1 LFIPI
6 CLSGEHLRTA
16 IQIHNTT
23 VSKAIA
29 QIIFPS
35 PVPFNALAEGD
46 IFLIKKRNDDGS
58 WKTKYKVTEINQHMD
73 VRTEGLVIQGSM
85 SKRKFYRWRPG

>member
-1 LFIPI
+1 LAGVFSPFTCSLQPVTVISGSKSQPLNLTRLRLIQQSLLFIPI

-46 IFLIKKRNDDGS
+46 IFFN
-58 WKTKYKVTEINQHMD
+58 
-73 VRTEGLVIQGSM
+73 
-85 SKRKFYRWRPG
+85 